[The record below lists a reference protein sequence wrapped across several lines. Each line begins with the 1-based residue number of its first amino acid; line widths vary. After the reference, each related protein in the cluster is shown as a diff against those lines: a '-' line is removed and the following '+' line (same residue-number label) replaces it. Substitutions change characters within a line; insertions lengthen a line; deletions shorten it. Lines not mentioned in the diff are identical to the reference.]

1 MADKTFNLQ
10 IISPT
15 RVFFDEAVDMV
26 EMKTTEGEIGVLA
39 GHIPL
44 TTILEPGV
52 LRIKTD
58 GGERRKRAGSD
69 CHGCSDGRGGIFRS
83 REHRR
88 TYGST
93 FHGTGECEP
102 AHRPADL
109 EIRPTTYSVRTRAGN
124 SGARRHASPRNME
137 LAMGLEPATC

>member
-1 MADKTFNLQ
+1 MAEKTFNLQ

-15 RVFFDEAVDMV
+15 RVFFNEAVDMV

-58 GGERRKRAGSD
+58 GNVREAALHDGFVQIQKDKVTVLAESCEWPDEIDANRARKAKERAERRLTSGPCRACTEEGVD
-69 CHGCSDGRGGIFRS
+69 
-83 REHRR
+83 
-88 TYGST
+88 
-93 FHGTGECEP
+93 P
-102 AHRPADL
+102 
-109 EIRPTTYSVRTRAGN
+109 N
-124 SGARRHASPRNME
+124 
-137 LAMGLEPATC
+137 

>member
-44 TTILEPGV
+44 TAILEPGELKIHQEGKMRTAAMLDGFVEIRKDKVTV
-52 LRIKTD
+52 LAEACEWPEEIDVHRAEEAKLRAERRLKS
-58 GGERRKRAGSD
+58 GEREVDMVRA
-69 CHGCSDGRGGIFRS
+69 
-83 REHRR
+83 
-88 TYGST
+88 
-93 FHGTGECEP
+93 
-102 AHRPADL
+102 
-109 EIRPTTYSVRTRAGN
+109 
-124 SGARRHASPRNME
+124 E
-137 LAMGLEPATC
+137 LALKKALTRIDLAGKR

>member
-1 MADKTFNLQ
+1 MAEKTFNLQ

-58 GGERRKRAGSD
+58 GNVREAALHDGFVQIQKDKVTVLAESCEWPDEIDFSRAEEARSRAERRLASHEADLDVARAEAALKRAM
-69 CHGCSDGRGGIFRS
+69 
-83 REHRR
+83 
-88 TYGST
+88 
-93 FHGTGECEP
+93 
-102 AHRPADL
+102 
-109 EIRPTTYSVRTRAGN
+109 VRL
-124 SGARRHASPRNME
+124 NMKH
-137 LAMGLEPATC
+137 